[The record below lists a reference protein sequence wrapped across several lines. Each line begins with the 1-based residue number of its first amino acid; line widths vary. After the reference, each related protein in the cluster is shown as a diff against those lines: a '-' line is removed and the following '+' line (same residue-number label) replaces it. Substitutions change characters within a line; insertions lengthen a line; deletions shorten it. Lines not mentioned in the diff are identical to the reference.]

1 MTRSQFN
8 EVLLKSNEI
17 CAFEDIFGYNRIV
30 THYDK
35 NKDRTTLYCIH
46 YEDRGDGYGYHS
58 ETKEYDKGYYR
69 CLLNPFEE
77 CREVCTMQFIKKGKE
92 YNDG

>member
-17 CAFEDIFGYNRIV
+17 CSFEDIFGYNRMV
-30 THYDK
+30 TYYDK

-46 YEDRGDGYGYHS
+46 YEDQGDGYGYRP
-58 ETKEYDKGYYR
+58 ETIEALVKFQGRRILTFAPIERIKED
-69 CLLNPFEE
+69 
-77 CREVCTMQFIKKGKE
+77 
-92 YNDG
+92 